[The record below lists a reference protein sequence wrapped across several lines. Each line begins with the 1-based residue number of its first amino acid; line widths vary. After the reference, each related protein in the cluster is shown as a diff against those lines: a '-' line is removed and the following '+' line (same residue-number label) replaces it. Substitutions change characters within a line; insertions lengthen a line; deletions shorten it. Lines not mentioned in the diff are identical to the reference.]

1 MYQPA
6 DCAVVCCS
14 DGRHISEKDKIDLTA
29 QKLGEMGLH
38 PVFSESVY
46 AADGIPFAA
55 CAENRAAELMKFYK
69 DDHIKHVFD
78 ISGGDIANEL
88 LPYLDFELIADS
100 NKTFWGY
107 SDLTTIINAIYTKT
121 GKHSVLYQIKN
132 LAGDCSEMQFDRLS
146 GYLNNNSNE
155 LFDVKFDILNGSSL
169 SGIVVGGNIRCLLKL
184 AGTPYFPDMRD
195 KLLLL
200 EALGSTTAQTATYLS
215 QLKQMGVFNKISGII
230 LGTFTKME
238 QTAASPTAEELVLNI
253 TDQKLPVAKTYEVG
267 HNSNSKAIIIGKKIN
282 IML

>member
-14 DGRHISEKDKIDLTA
+14 DGRHSSEKAKIDLTA
-29 QKLGEMGLH
+29 QKLSEMGLH
-38 PVFSESVY
+38 PVFSEAVY
-46 AADGIPFAA
+46 SADNIPFSA

-69 DDHIKHVFD
+69 DNSIKNIFD

-88 LPYLDFELIADS
+88 LLYLDYDIIADS
-100 NKTFWGY
+100 DKTFWGY

-121 GKHSVLYQIKN
+121 GKPSVMYQIKN
-132 LAGDCSEMQFDRLS
+132 LAGDCGQMQYQRLS
-146 GYLNNNSNE
+146 GYINNNSNE
-155 LFDVKFDILNGSSL
+155 LFDVNFDIINGSSL
-169 SGIVVGGNIRCLLKL
+169 SGIVVGGNIRCFLKL
-184 AGTPYFPDMRD
+184 AGTPYFPNMTG

-215 QLKQMGVFNKISGII
+215 QLEQMGVFDKINGII

-238 QTAASPTAEELVLNI
+238 QTSALPTAEELVLNI
-253 TDQKLPVAKTYEVG
+253 TKHKLPVAKTYEIG

-282 IML
+282 IVL